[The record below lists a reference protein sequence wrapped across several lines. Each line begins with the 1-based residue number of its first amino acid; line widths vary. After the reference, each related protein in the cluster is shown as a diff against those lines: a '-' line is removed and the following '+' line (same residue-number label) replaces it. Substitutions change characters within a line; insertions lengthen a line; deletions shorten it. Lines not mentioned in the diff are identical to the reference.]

1 MKSQCLLSLALF
13 LVCLITGCADEPA
26 PPNIIYIMADD
37 LGYGD
42 LGCYGQQKIETP
54 HLDALASRGMR
65 FTQHYSGSPVCAP
78 SRCILMTGKHAGHA
92 FVRGNHEWGERGAV
106 WDYAKAVRDPNLEG
120 QYPIPENTVTV
131 GRLLQQAGYK
141 TGLVGKWGLG
151 GPLSHGIPNRQGFD
165 FFCGYNCQ
173 RQAHTYYPKHLW
185 KNEEKIWLNNE
196 LYVPGT
202 KLPPDTDPNDPQ
214 SYAHFTQ
221 PDYAPD
227 TMFKELVNFVEENR
241 NQPFF
246 LYWATPIPHVPI
258 QAPQH
263 WVDHYVK
270 KFGDEEPY
278 LGQQGYCPSRYPHA
292 TFAAMV
298 SYMDEQVGL
307 LVDKLKEL
315 GLYENTVIMFTS
327 DNGAGIGGG
336 SDAAW
341 FDSAQ
346 PFSSERGRIK
356 GTVYEGGIRVPM
368 IATWPGKIQAG
379 SESDHASVFYDV
391 LPTLC
396 ELTGVTSPEDS
407 DGISFLPALL
417 GHEQAQH
424 EFLYWEFPSY
434 GGQQAVRVGDWK
446 AMRQNILKEG
456 NTEIELYNLAK
467 DIREERNVAADYPD
481 KVAEMKAIME
491 REHVPAEIPRFR
503 MKALG
508 DPE

>member
-1 MKSQCLLSLALF
+1 MKKPTFPLILLAVTLLSVVQA
-13 LVCLITGCADEPA
+13 ADFT
-26 PPNIIYIMADD
+26 PPNIIYILADD

-42 LGCYGQQKIETP
+42 LGCYGQEKIETP
-54 HLDALASRGMR
+54 HLDALARAGMR

-78 SRCILMTGKHAGHA
+78 ARCILMTGKHAGHA
-92 FVRGNHEWGERGAV
+92 FIRGNHEWAERGEV
-106 WDYAKAVRDPNLEG
+106 WDYARAVENPNLEG

-131 GRLLQQAGYK
+131 GRLLQQADYQ
-141 TGLVGKWGLG
+141 TGIVGKWGLG

-165 FFCGYNCQ
+165 FFYGYNCQ
-173 RQAHTYYPKHLW
+173 RQAHTYYPRHLW
-185 KNEEKIWLNNE
+185 KNQEKVWLKNE

-202 KLPPDTDPNDPQ
+202 KLAPGADPMDPQ

-227 TMFKELVNFVEENR
+227 RMFEAIVDFVETNR
-241 NQPFF
+241 NRRFF

-258 QAPQH
+258 QAPQR
-263 WVDHYVK
+263 WVDYYVK
-270 KFGDEEPY
+270 KFGDEQPY

-298 SYMDEQVGL
+298 STMDEQVGL

-315 GLYENTVIMFTS
+315 KLYENTLIMFTS

-341 FDSAQ
+341 FDSAK
-346 PFSSERGRIK
+346 PFISKRERIK

-368 IATWPGKIQAG
+368 IAAWPGKIAPG
-379 SESDHASVFYDV
+379 SKTDHPSVFYDV

-396 ELTGVTSPEDS
+396 ELAHVTPTDDT
-407 DGISFLPALL
+407 DGISFLPTLL
-417 GHEQAQH
+417 GRKQARH
-424 EFLYWEFPSY
+424 DFLYWEFPSY
-434 GGQQAVRVGDWK
+434 GGQQAVRVGHWK
-446 AMRQNILKEG
+446 AMRRNILKG
-456 NTEIELYNLAK
+456 NTDIELFNLAE
-467 DIREERNVAADYPD
+467 DIQELHNVAAQHPD
-481 KVAEMKAIME
+481 RVAEMKAIMA

-508 DPE
+508 D

>member
-1 MKSQCLLSLALF
+1 MKSRCLLCLCLFSLLQF
-13 LVCLITGCADEPA
+13 LGCAEDPT

-54 HLDALASRGMR
+54 HLDTLARQGMR

-92 FVRGNHEWGERGAV
+92 FIRGNHEWRERGEV
-106 WDYAKAVRDPNLEG
+106 WDYAKAVQDPNLEG

-196 LYVPGT
+196 LHVPGT
-202 KLPPDTDPNDPQ
+202 KLPADADPNDAQ
-214 SYAHFTQ
+214 SYAHFAQ
-221 PDYAPD
+221 PDFAPD
-227 TMFKELVNFVEENR
+227 IMFKELVNFVEENR
-241 NQPFF
+241 DQPFF

-258 QAPQH
+258 QAPQR

-307 LVDKLKEL
+307 LVNKLKEL

-341 FDSAQ
+341 FDSAK

-368 IATWPGKIQAG
+368 IATWPGKIKAG
-379 SESDHASVFYDV
+379 SESDHPSVFYDV

-396 ELTGVTSPEDS
+396 DLTGVTPPEDS
-407 DGISFLPALL
+407 DGISFVPALL
-417 GHEQAQH
+417 GHEQTPH
-424 EFLYWEFPSY
+424 DFLYWEFPSY

-446 AMRQNILKEG
+446 AMRQNILKKG
-456 NTEIELYNLAK
+456 NTEIELYNLAE
-467 DIREERNVAADYPD
+467 DIREERNVAADHPD
-481 KVAEMKAIME
+481 KVAEMKTLME